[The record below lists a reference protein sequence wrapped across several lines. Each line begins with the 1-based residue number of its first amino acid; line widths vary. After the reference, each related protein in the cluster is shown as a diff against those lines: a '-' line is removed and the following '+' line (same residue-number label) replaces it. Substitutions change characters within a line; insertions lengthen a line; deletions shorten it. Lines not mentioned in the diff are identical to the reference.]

1 MKYLTLKEK
10 KLIDSILNGS
20 TYNDSYRMA
29 GYAASKMSRTAI
41 DNEVV
46 KILKRERIVVYMGEQ
61 RAKLQEQ
68 TDITF
73 EKKMNRLWEIAQEG
87 TKTYTTQ
94 QGIVKMKAPGDAIR
108 AIAELNKM
116 QGHYALPKVENK
128 DEMSFD
134 EAVLRLAEKSKKD
147 HRYKGL

>member
-1 MKYLTLKEK
+1 MKNLTVREK
-10 KLIDSILNGS
+10 KLVDSILNGS

-29 GYAASKMSRTAI
+29 GYAASKLSRTAI
-41 DNEVV
+41 DTEVV

-94 QGIVKMKAPGDAIR
+94 HGIVKMKAPGDAIR

-116 QGHYALPKVENK
+116 QGDYAPPKVENK
-128 DEMSFD
+128 DGMSFD
-134 EAVLRLAEKSKKD
+134 EAVLRLAEKRKKD
-147 HRYKGL
+147 HPYKRL

>member
-1 MKYLTLKEK
+1 MKHLTLREK

-61 RAKLQEQ
+61 RTKLQEQ

-73 EKKMNRLWEIAQEG
+73 EKKMNRLWEIAQ
-87 TKTYTTQ
+87 
-94 QGIVKMKAPGDAIR
+94 
-108 AIAELNKM
+108 
-116 QGHYALPKVENK
+116 
-128 DEMSFD
+128 
-134 EAVLRLAEKSKKD
+134 
-147 HRYKGL
+147 